1 MADIFSEW
9 LRTNRVDDAFLRRNL
24 TDHALP
30 IFLTGAGASGRSMPP
45 ETSAEAAWEMAAQAL
60 TAGIPELSRLIRFV
74 QTRVPRSFEVQQG
87 RDGRAFTYDRG
98 DRGDRGGRGRKTL
111 PFVSCPYRGTASDI
125 LTVAHEF
132 SHALQIVSSGRST
145 MPPLSR
151 EVCAFVGEQLL
162 LGWVRQARPALSPYL
177 ETAWLTDNSRYLGT
191 DLQSLKTALESGS
204 DTYDYAWNYPIARL
218 LAQSIGQEWTRKK
231 IAALF
236 RSGEKAP
243 SLLKDYHDR
252 PRILQQR
259 YVLPGMHDADGT
271 VAGLYRQIGGLLLL
285 DLQDMDAGAVDRSI
299 GDRYARLLQS
309 MQDRSVFLALDR
321 QQVPLGYVL
330 WQRDGEGKTVHLE
343 HRIACRQR
351 LPDLL
356 ASLESHCPQVAMEL
370 RHAKPTDSSWGI
382 RQ

>member
-24 TDHALP
+24 SDDAIP
-30 IFLTGAGASGRSMPP
+30 VFLTGAGASGRSVPP
-45 ETSAEAAWEMAAQAL
+45 ETSGEAAWEMAAQAL

-98 DRGDRGGRGRKTL
+98 ARGARGRKTL

-162 LGWVRQARPALSPYL
+162 LGWVRQARPALSPHL

-191 DLQSLKTALESGS
+191 DLQLLRTALECGS

-231 IAALF
+231 IAAF
-236 RSGEKAP
+236 FKSGEQAP
-243 SLLKDYHDR
+243 ALLKAYHDR
-252 PRILQQR
+252 PCILPQR
-259 YVLPGMHDADGT
+259 YVLPGMQDTGGT
-271 VAGLYRQIGGLLLL
+271 VSSLYRQIGGLLLL
-285 DLQDMDAGAVDRSI
+285 DLQDLDAGAVDHSI

-309 MQDRSVFLALDR
+309 MQDGSVFLALDR

-330 WQRDGEGKTVHLE
+330 WQRNGEGETVHLE

-351 LPDLL
+351 LPDML
-356 ASLESHCPQVAMEL
+356 ASLGNHCPQVAMEL
-370 RHAKPTDSSWGI
+370 RHTKPTASSRGI